1 MSSKI
6 EQIIE
11 EIEEYIDGCKPQTL
25 SKTNIIVNKEEI
37 EELLRELR
45 MKTPEEIKRY
55 QKVLANRDAIL
66 ADAQA
71 KADAIIKEANIHTS
85 ELINEHE
92 IMQQAYIQAN
102 EIMAAA
108 EAEAQRK
115 LDAATIEANNF
126 RMQAMHYTDD
136 MLGNLQNLIH
146 KTMESHMTKY
156 ESMMGSLRSF
166 SDILANNRNELAP
179 ALNEEDLSDLE
190 E

>member
-1 MSSKI
+1 
-6 EQIIE
+6 
-11 EIEEYIDGCKPQTL
+11 
-25 SKTNIIVNKEEI
+25 
-37 EELLRELR
+37 
-45 MKTPEEIKRY
+45 
-55 QKVLANRDAIL
+55 
-66 ADAQA
+66 
-71 KADAIIKEANIHTS
+71 
-85 ELINEHE
+85 
-92 IMQQAYIQAN
+92 
-102 EIMAAA
+102 MAAA